1 MDWYSIQ
8 KLSMYRQRLF
18 QTGFKIV
25 GRKKDDD
32 ELVESDE
39 LNQALVLA
47 NDINQVDNEEI

>member
-18 QTGFKIV
+18 QTGFRIV

-47 NDINQVDNEEI
+47 NDINEVYSEEL